1 MNPQAGQ
8 SMTYGPPPGAGGYG
22 SQNYG
27 PPAASQNMGYVQ
39 PPGGQYGTQPPMA
52 KGPGGGPPQMGRPPV
67 SAYNAGP
74 SPPSSQQT
82 YGQVNQ
88 NGPYSG
94 PGPQGDSGQQQY
106 YGQQRVPSMGGQQP
120 LPSGYGAPQVS
131 ANSMA
136 PPPGPSM
143 MAQSAPPPAASR
155 QNQLT
160 NQMSGMNISGPPQPG
175 VQQRPMGI
183 PPTSMAGQRPPQPGM
198 PVQPMYSG
206 QPPTSQPYGTT
217 APPGSMGG
225 MQQGGVPL
233 SNMGA
238 PPPTSMTGPPP
249 PSSMAGPPPS
259 SMAGPPSSMGG
270 LPPAS
275 MAGPPSQ
282 VGGYPQQNAIQPGQQ
297 LGYGGPPSS
306 MSGPPSSM
314 AGPPM
319 PGGVPPSSYPSANA
333 YHQQPQSQS
342 PLDSPTARA
351 PPPMGG
357 GMPAGA
363 AMAMGAAG
371 MSPAHPGMMQQPQP
385 QQTQRRLDPDQMPS
399 PIQVIEDDRRNRGSQ
414 QFTTNQRGQVPPL
427 VTTEFD
433 VVDQGNASPRFV
445 RATVY
450 NIPCTQ
456 DMVKQSQIPIGLV
469 ITPFAKLK
477 PNEQPPPLVDLGV
490 NGPIR
495 CNRCKA
501 YMCPFM
507 QFIDGGRRFQC
518 SFCNCITEVPPEYFQ
533 HLDHMGRRI
542 DYYER
547 PELSLGSYE
556 FVATTDYCKNN
567 KLPNPPVFIFMID
580 VTYNSV
586 KNGMV
591 PLLCKQ
597 LRSLLDRLP
606 KETGQDESSMRVGF
620 VTYDKSLHFYNVN
633 GALAQ
638 PQMLVVSD
646 INDVFMPLLDGFLV
660 KLSDAR
666 PVIDSLLEQI
676 PQMFSETRETE
687 TMLGPVVQAG
697 LEAMKAA
704 DCCGKLFVFHSSLP
718 IAEAPGKLK
727 NRDDRKLLGSDK
739 EKTVLTP
746 QGNFY
751 SKLAQNCVAAGCSVD
766 LFLFPNS
773 YVDVATIGQV
783 CTITGGQCF
792 KYNYFQAS
800 TDGER
805 FIYDLTRNMERPIA
819 FDSIMRVRTSTGIRP
834 TDFYG
839 SMYMSNTTDIELGS
853 IDCDKAISVE
863 IKHDDKLQEE
873 VGAFVQ
879 VALLYTSI
887 TGQRRLRIHN
897 LSFNCCNQ
905 MADMFRNCEMDAV
918 LNLLAKHAISQVTH
932 SSPKAIRETL
942 INQCA
947 HILTCYR
954 KNCASPSSP
963 GQLILPECMKLL
975 PLYANSLIK
984 SDALSGGSDITTD
997 DRSWLMQTV
1006 SAMDVASTHVYFY
1019 PRLLPLHDLDPEG
1032 TGLPAAIR
1040 CSADRLREDGVYLL
1054 ENGVSM
1060 YMWIGLH
1067 VNPDWVQNVFSAQSP
1082 AQIDIDAGKL
1092 LALDNPVSVRVRGV
1106 VQQVRQERQRY
1117 MKLTVVRQRD
1127 TLEPWFKHFL
1137 CEDKGFNG
1145 GASYVD
1151 FLCHMHK
1158 EIRNMLS

>member
-1 MNPQAGQ
+1 MMNPQAGQ
-8 SMTYGPPPGAGGYG
+8 SMTYGPQAGGSGYG
-22 SQNYG
+22 NPNYG
-27 PPAASQNMGYVQ
+27 PPPPSGQNMAYGQ
-39 PPGGQYGTQPPMA
+39 PAAPMGQYGAPPA
-52 KGPGGGPPQMGRPPV
+52 VSKGPVAPPSSAQPPV
-67 SAYNAGP
+67 SMYNAGQP
-74 SPPSSQQT
+74 QT
-82 YGQVNQ
+82 YGQANQ

-94 PGPQGDSGQQQY
+94 AQGDASRQQQF
-106 YGQQRVPSMGGQQP
+106 YGQGQSQRGPSQPVPGQ
-120 LPSGYGAPQVS
+120 YGAPLPPSQPMRS
-131 ANSMA
+131 AA
-136 PPPGPSM
+136 PPPVN
-143 MAQSAPPPAASR
+143 
-155 QNQLT
+155 QNQLS
-160 NQMSGMNISGPPQPG
+160 NQMSGMAISGPPQPQLAP
-175 VQQRPMGI
+175 QQRQQMA
-183 PPTSMAGQRPPQPGM
+183 PPPSNMAGQR
-198 PVQPMYSG
+198 
-206 QPPTSQPYGTT
+206 
-217 APPGSMGG
+217 
-225 MQQGGVPL
+225 L
-233 SNMGA
+233 
-238 PPPTSMTGPPP
+238 P
-249 PSSMAGPPPS
+249 PSSMPGPPS
-259 SMAGPPSSMGG
+259 SMAGPPSS
-270 LPPAS
+270 
-275 MAGPPSQ
+275 
-282 VGGYPQQNAIQPGQQ
+282 
-297 LGYGGPPSS
+297 GYGAQSYGGA
-306 MSGPPSSM
+306 MPPSSM
-314 AGPPM
+314 AGPPSGM
-319 PGGVPPSSYPSANA
+319 SVQPAPTGMSGPPPSSMAGPGAYQQPPHGQAGYMQAGVPPVSMGGPPSSLAGPPQPGMAGPGGMPPSNYSGPGA
-333 YHQQPQSQS
+333 YQPPGTPDTPTSTSMPPPGPGGLQS
-342 PLDSPTARA
+342 L
-351 PPPMGG
+351 PPMGG

-363 AMAMGAAG
+363 AMAMGGAG
-371 MSPAHPGMMQQPQP
+371 MAGAHPGIMPQQPQP
-385 QQTQRRLDPDQMPS
+385 QPQQQQRRLDPDQMPS
-399 PIQVIEDDRRNRGSQ
+399 PIQVIEDDRRNRGNQ
-414 QFTTNQRGQVPPL
+414 QFTTNQRGSLPPL
-427 VTTEFD
+427 VTTEFR
-433 VVDQGNASPRFV
+433 VVDQGNASPRFI
-445 RATVY
+445 RSTMY

-456 DMVKQSQIPIGLV
+456 DMIKQSQIPIGFV
-469 ITPFAKLK
+469 ISPFAKLK
-477 PNEQPPPLVDLGV
+477 TDEQEPPLVDHGP

-567 KLPNPPVFIFMID
+567 QLPNPPAFVFMID

-597 LRSLLDRLP
+597 LHSLLDRLP
-606 KETGQDESSMRVGF
+606 KESGQDESSVRVGF
-620 VTYDKSLHFYNVN
+620 VTYNNTLHFYNIN

-646 INDVFMPLLDGFLV
+646 VNDVFMPLLDGFLV
-660 KLSDAR
+660 KLSEAR

-697 LEAMKAA
+697 LEALKAA
-704 DCCGKLFVFHSSLP
+704 DCTGKIFIFHSSLP

-739 EKTVLTP
+739 EKTVLQP
-746 QGNFY
+746 QTNFY
-751 SKLAQNCVAAGCSVD
+751 SKIAQNCVAAGCSVD
-766 LFLFPNS
+766 LFLFPNA
-773 YVDVATIGQV
+773 YVDLATIGQV

-805 FIYDLTRNMERPIA
+805 FIYDLTRNMERQIA
-819 FDSIMRVRTSTGIRP
+819 FDAIMRVRTSTGIRP
-834 TDFYG
+834 TGFYG
-839 SMYMSNTTDIELGS
+839 SFYMSNTTDVELGS
-853 IDCDKAISVE
+853 IDSDKAIAVE

-873 VGAFVQ
+873 TGAFTQIAV
-879 VALLYTSI
+879 LYTSI
-887 TGQRRLRIHN
+887 AGQRKLRIHN
-897 LSFNCCNQ
+897 LSLNCCNQ
-905 MADMFRNCEMDAV
+905 MADMFRSCEMDAV
-918 LNLLAKHAISQVTH
+918 LNIVAKHGIHQIVH
-932 SSPKAIRETL
+932 STPKVIRENI

-947 HILTCYR
+947 TILTCYR

-984 SDALSGGSDITTD
+984 SDALSGGADITTD

-1006 SAMDVASTHVYFY
+1006 SAMDIESSHVYFY
-1019 PRLLPLHDLDPEG
+1019 PRLIPLHDMDPGSTE
-1032 TGLPAAIR
+1032 LPAAVR
-1040 CSADRLREDGVYLL
+1040 CSVERLREDGVYLL

-1067 VNPDWVQNVFSAQSP
+1067 VSADWVQNVFSVHSP

-1092 LALDNPVSVRVRGV
+1092 LALDNPISIRVRNV
-1106 VQQVRQERQRY
+1106 IEQVREERQRY
-1117 MKLTVVRQRD
+1117 MKLTFVRQRD